1 MEDTNRSHVQHSVDA
16 WKSLIDQ
23 QVKLATTV
31 TEQVAKL
38 QIKGVEQAVTVADQ
52 LQRMA
57 TDQVGRVQQ
66 MSDAQKN
73 LDAWKKL
80 TEDQMLGAAA
90 ACDMFNDL
98 RGDGV
103 EQTRA
108 MVDDLAQ
115 MSKATFA
122 FASELSGQ
130 WRKVSLETARRA
142 TEMMSSKP

>member
-1 MEDTNRSHVQHSVDA
+1 MEDATRSHVQHSVDA

-23 QVKLATTV
+23 QVKLAATV
-31 TEQVAKL
+31 TEQTAKM
-38 QIKGVEQAVTVADQ
+38 QVKGVEQAMTVVDQ
-52 LQRMA
+52 IQRMA
-57 TDQVGRVQQ
+57 ADSVERVQQ
-66 MSDAQKN
+66 LGDAQKH

-80 TEDQMLGAAA
+80 TEDQMIGAAT
-90 ACDMFNDL
+90 ACDVFSEM

-122 FASELSGQ
+122 FATEMSDQ
-130 WRKVSLETARRA
+130 WRKLSLETARRA
-142 TEMMSSKP
+142 AEMMSPKA

>member
-16 WKSLIDQ
+16 WKSLVDQ
-23 QVKLATTV
+23 QVKLASTV

-38 QIKGVEQAVTVADQ
+38 QIKGVEQAATAVDK

-57 TDQVGRVQQ
+57 SEQAERVQQ
-66 MSDAQKN
+66 MGDTQKN

-80 TEDQMLGAAA
+80 TEDQMLSAAQA
-90 ACDMFNDL
+90 FDTLNDM

-103 EQTRA
+103 EQARA

-122 FASELSGQ
+122 FASELSEQ
-130 WRKVSLETARRA
+130 WRKLSLETARRA
-142 TEMMSSKP
+142 AEMMSPKA